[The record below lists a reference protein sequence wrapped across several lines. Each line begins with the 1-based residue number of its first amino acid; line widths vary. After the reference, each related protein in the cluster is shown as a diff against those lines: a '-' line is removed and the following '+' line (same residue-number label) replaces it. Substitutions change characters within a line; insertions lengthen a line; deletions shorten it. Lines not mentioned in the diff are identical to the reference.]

1 MKLAGYI
8 LAVYLLLLSAV
19 PCCAFDDCPDDKMDL
34 STGTEQNSS
43 HEEGD
48 GDCGNCSPFFSCEGC
63 ASATISS
70 QTISFE
76 FSLPQVSAVHTV
88 YLQALLPS
96 AEYDFWQPP
105 RIG

>member
-34 STGTEQNSS
+34 PTGAEQNSS

-63 ASATISS
+63 AAATISS

-76 FSLPQVSAVHTV
+76 FSLPQVLAVYTI

-96 AEYDFWQPP
+96 VEYDFWQPP